1 MSPES
6 REDQLNEDQQRLSA
20 RIRSHLDDSLQD
32 YDAATLSRL
41 NQARQ
46 RALDALPARRA
57 RAWQWP
63 GLGLAATL
71 ALVLMIGIQ
80 RQPPAPAPASV
91 DAGLMSAELSDE
103 ELALLASDD
112 DLEMFQDLEF
122 YAWLEQ
128 QQDWD
133 GSSS

>member
-1 MSPES
+1 MSNS
-6 REDQLNEDQQRLSA
+6 DNDKRFADA
-20 RIRSHLDDSLQD
+20 IRAQLDDSLND

-46 RALDALPARRA
+46 RALDELPKAGRRPWHWPALAFA
-57 RAWQWP
+57 SA
-63 GLGLAATL
+63 L
-71 ALVLMIGIQ
+71 ALVVLIGFP
-80 RQPPAPAPASV
+80 RGETPMAPAHNDVALW
-91 DAGLMSAELSDE
+91 DIELSDDE
-103 ELALLASDD
+103 VALLASED
-112 DLEMFQDLEF
+112 DLEMFEDLEF